1 MFKKAERKQQ
11 KLRILLEG
19 TSGTGK
25 TYSALRLAKGIGGK
39 VAVLD
44 TEKGSASLYANEFD
58 FDTCIFNPPYSPNNY
73 ILMIKEAEKA
83 GYDILI
89 IDSSSKEWS
98 GAGGCLEI
106 QQNLGGRLQDWAKVS
121 PMHEKFIEAILQAN
135 MHIICTAR
143 TKSDWDLS
151 KDENGKTKAQKLGLK
166 TEQRDGIDYE
176 FTTVL
181 RLNYDHIAEATKD
194 RTHIFEKVYEPI
206 TEKTGEKLL
215 AWLNDGAIAK
225 YEPKQVD
232 EPTIVQKEVEKVV
245 EKDENKNFELVLL
258 MSECEDKVALKRFK
272 KAHEQEWN
280 DELEEQFNNLKGQM

>member
-1 MFKKAERKQQ
+1 
-11 KLRILLEG
+11 
-19 TSGTGK
+19 
-25 TYSALRLAKGIGGK
+25 
-39 VAVLD
+39 
-44 TEKGSASLYANEFD
+44 
-58 FDTCIFNPPYSPNNY
+58 
-73 ILMIKEAEKA
+73 MIKEAEKA

-106 QQNLGGRLQDWAKVS
+106 QQNLGGRLQDWSKVT

-181 RLNYDHIAEATKD
+181 RLNYDHVAVATKD
-194 RTHIFEKVYEPI
+194 RTHIFYIFFETI

-215 AWLNDGAIAK
+215 AWLNDGSAVNT
-225 YEPKQVD
+225 EPKQVD
-232 EPTIVQKEVEKVV
+232 EPTITKEALKEEVEKVI
-245 EKDENKNFELVLL
+245 EKDENKNFELILQ
-258 MSECEDKVALKRFK
+258 MTECEDKIALKRFK